1 MKSLSLATILITATG
16 SIVLSFAL
24 PIHYDPENSRQP
36 PYSIQLDQRSFVS
49 AYQDHMDKADPLTV
63 LGETE
68 QEALA
73 AGVCCEST
81 K

>member
-1 MKSLSLATILITATG
+1 MFTTATGFIALSLA
-16 SIVLSFAL
+16 L
-24 PIHYDPENSRQP
+24 PVHYDPENSSHP
-36 PYSIQLDQRSFVS
+36 PYSIQLDRRSFLS
-49 AYQDHMDKADPLTV
+49 AYQDHMDKADPFIV

-81 K
+81 KG